1 MAKFQWQCWRSL
13 VKNLTYVIEKP
24 NYGAMDSIDYKSS
37 GVDIEKGDAFVEW
50 IKDTQPKKQPHQDK
64 IIDGLG
70 GFAGVFRA
78 NFKDMEDPCLV
89 ASTDGIGT
97 KLLLGESYNKIEDLG
112 QDLVA
117 MCVNDLVCLGAEP
130 LFFLDYYACGK
141 LDLEKAKAFVTGVRN
156 ACIKSNLFLLGG
168 ETAEMPGLYSE
179 KQFDGA
185 GFAVGVVDKKNMW
198 GRHNVKAGQ
207 TLIGVESSGFHSN
220 GYSLLRKVFA
230 DDMDQWIDVLLKPT
244 HLYAEM
250 TENFKASKL
259 PIQACANITG
269 GGMSNIPRC
278 LDQTLQA
285 VLTPWDLPPAFK
297 EVLHRTQA
305 KTHDFYE
312 TLNCGVGFVVIVNPE
327 DEDAVHAS
335 IKSSGF
341 KSWNLGHVAL
351 KAKPTDPDWTFA

>member
-1 MAKFQWQCWRSL
+1 
-13 VKNLTYVIEKP
+13 
-24 NYGAMDSIDYKSS
+24 MDSIDYKSS
-37 GVDIEKGDAFVEW
+37 GVDIVKGDAFVEW
-50 IKDTQPKKQPHQDK
+50 IKETQPKKQPHQDK

-78 NFKDMEDPCLV
+78 NFKSMEEPCLV

-97 KLLLGESYNKIEDLG
+97 KLLLGEKYNRIEDLG

-156 ACIKSNLFLLGG
+156 ACLKSNLFLLGG

-179 KQFDGA
+179 NQFDGA

-198 GRHNVKAGQ
+198 GKHNVKAGQ
-207 TLIGVESSGFHSN
+207 KLIAVESSGFHSN
-220 GYSLLRKVFA
+220 GYSLLRKVFEA
-230 DDMDQWIDVLLKPT
+230 DLDQWIDMLLKPT

-250 TENFKASKL
+250 TEKFKSKKL
-259 PIQACANITG
+259 PIMACANITG

-278 LDQTLQA
+278 LDDSLQA
-285 VLTPWDLPPAFK
+285 VLKPWILPKAFQ
-297 EVLHRTQA
+297 EVLDRTKA
-305 KTHDFYE
+305 KPHDFYE
-312 TLNCGVGFVVIVNPE
+312 TLNCGVGFVVIVE
-327 DEDAVHAS
+327 EKDEVEVMDS
-335 IKSSGF
+335 ISSSGF
-341 KSWNLGHVAL
+341 KCWDLGHVAE
-351 KAKPTDPDWTFA
+351 KSKPLDPEWVFG

>member
-1 MAKFQWQCWRSL
+1 M
-13 VKNLTYVIEKP
+13 
-24 NYGAMDSIDYKSS
+24 DYKKS

-50 IKDTQPKKQPHQDK
+50 IKESQPKKQPHQDK

-78 NFKDMEDPCLV
+78 NFKSMEDPCLV

-97 KLLLGESYNKIEDLG
+97 KLLLGEQFGRIEGLG

-117 MCVNDLVCLGAEP
+117 MCVNDLVCMGAEP

-156 ACIKSNLFLLGG
+156 ACLKSNMFLLGG

-179 KQFDGA
+179 HQFDGA
-185 GFAVGVVDKKNMW
+185 GFAVGVVDKPKMW

-207 TLIGVESSGFHSN
+207 KLIAVESSGFHSN
-220 GYSLLRKVFA
+220 GYSLLRKVFENDIKDWA
-230 DDMDQWIDVLLKPT
+230 DILLKPT
-244 HLYAEM
+244 HLYVEM
-250 TENFKASKL
+250 TEKFKTNKL

-278 LDQTLQA
+278 LDESLKV
-285 VLTPWDLPPAFK
+285 VLKPWDLPKSFEEVFK
-297 EVLHRTQA
+297 RTKA
-305 KTHDFYE
+305 SKRDFFE
-312 TLNCGVGFVVIVNPE
+312 TLNCGVGFVVIVE
-327 DEDAVHAS
+327 AKDMSSVMQS
-335 IKSSGF
+335 ISDSGF
-341 KSWNLGHVAL
+341 KSWDLGDVV
-351 KAKPTDPDWTFA
+351 KKDKPSDLEWDFE